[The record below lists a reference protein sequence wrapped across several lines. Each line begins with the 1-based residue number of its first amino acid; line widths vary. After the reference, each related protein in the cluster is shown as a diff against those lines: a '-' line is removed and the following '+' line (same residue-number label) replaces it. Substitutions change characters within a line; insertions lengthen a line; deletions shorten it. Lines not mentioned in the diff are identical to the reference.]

1 MIKYSNILDVIVI
14 AGGKATR
21 LKKIHKKPKILV
33 QLNKNYTLLEELI
46 KNLKANNINTASILS
61 GKNGKLIQNFINKK
75 KIKNFKLKVIH
86 EDKLL
91 GTAGCL
97 KNLNQKKLRENVLI
111 IYGDLLFN
119 ININKFFRNYIKNKS
134 DISIF
139 SHPSDHLM
147 DSDIIDVNNKDLVKK
162 IYFKPHK
169 KNLLCNNLTM
179 SGIFLVKKKLL
190 KHIPINR
197 KTDFSKHFLKKMLKK
212 NYKIT
217 SFRSREYCRDLGTPT
232 RLKNVRLDFKQ
243 KKNNF
248 LSINKKI
255 PAIFIDRDGVIN
267 KDMGPKKYSNPLNF
281 LKDSIKGLKLLR
293 KTKYLIFL
301 ITNQGAIAK
310 GFISYKE
317 VENSFKKYEL
327 YLSNKNFYFDK
338 IYFCPH
344 HPAKGFPN
352 ENKKYKVICSC
363 RKPKPGLIFKA
374 KKEFNIDLNKSYF
387 IGDSLSDYR
396 AAKNAGVKIIM
407 TKKLENKNYIF
418 KNNLFNAAKFITS
431 L

>member
-1 MIKYSNILDVIVI
+1 MIKYSNSLDVVVI
-14 AGGKATR
+14 AGGKASR

-33 QLNKNYTLLEELI
+33 NLKKNYSLLEELI
-46 KNLKANNINTASILS
+46 KNLKSNNISVASLLS
-61 GKNGKLIQNFINKK
+61 GKDGKYIQNFISKK
-75 KIKNFKLKVIH
+75 KIKDFNLKIIS
-86 EDKLL
+86 EEKLL

-97 KNLNQKKLRENVLI
+97 KNLNHDRLKENILI

-119 ININKFFRNYIKNKS
+119 INIKKFFHNFIKTKS

-147 DSDIIDVNNKDLVKK
+147 DSDIIDVNNENRVNN

-169 KNLLCNNLTM
+169 KKLLCNNLTM

-190 KHIPINR
+190 KYISNN
-197 KTDFSKHFLKKMLKK
+197 KKSDFSKHFLKKILKT

-217 SFRSREYCRDLGTPT
+217 SFRSREYCSDLGTPK

-243 KKNNF
+243 RKNNF
-248 LSINKKI
+248 LSIDKKI

-267 KDMGPKKYSNPLNF
+267 KDLGPKKYSNPLNF
-281 LKDSIKGLKLLR
+281 LKDSVRGLKILR
-293 KTKYLIFL
+293 KTRYLIFL

-317 VENSFKKYEL
+317 VEKSFKKYEL
-327 YLSNKNFYFDK
+327 YLSSKNFYFDK

-352 ENKKYKVICSC
+352 ENKKYKVICNC
-363 RKPKPGLIFKA
+363 RKPKPGLILKA
-374 KKEFNIDLNKSYF
+374 QKEFNIDLSKSYF
-387 IGDSLSDYR
+387 IGDSLNDYK

-407 TKKLENKNYIF
+407 TKKLENGNYIF
-418 KNNLFNAAKFITS
+418 KSNLFNAAKFIS
-431 L
+431 SI

>member
-1 MIKYSNILDVIVI
+1 MIKYNNLLEVVII
-14 AGGKATR
+14 AGGKASR

-33 QLNKNYTLLEELI
+33 NLKKNYSLLEELI
-46 KNLKANNINTASILS
+46 KNLKSNNINSASLLS
-61 GKNGKLIQNFINKK
+61 GKNGKYIHNFFIKK
-75 KIKNFKLKVIH
+75 KIKNFNLKIIQ

-97 KNLNQKKLRENVLI
+97 KNLNHNRLKENILI

-119 ININKFFRNYIKNKS
+119 ININKFFNNFIKTKS

-139 SHPSDHLM
+139 SHPSDHLL
-147 DSDIIDVNNKDLVKK
+147 DSDIIDVNSKNQVQN

-169 KNLLCNNLTM
+169 RKLLCNNLTM
-179 SGIFLVKKKLL
+179 SGIFLIKKKLL
-190 KHIPINR
+190 KHLSNN
-197 KTDFSKHFLKKMLKK
+197 KKSDFSKHFLKKILKT

-217 SFRSREYCRDLGTPT
+217 SFRSREYCSDLGTPR
-232 RLKNVRLDFKQ
+232 RLKNVRLDFKRN
-243 KKNNF
+243 KNNL

-267 KDMGPKKYSNPLNF
+267 KDLGPKKYSNPLNF
-281 LKDSIKGLKLLR
+281 LQDSVKALKILR
-293 KTKYLIFL
+293 KTRFLIFL

-317 VENSFKKYEL
+317 VENSFKRYEL
-327 YLSNKNFYFDK
+327 YLSRKSFYFDK

-344 HPAKGFPN
+344 HPSKGYTN
-352 ENKKYKVICSC
+352 ENKKYKVTCNC
-363 RKPKPGLIFKA
+363 RKPKPGLILKA
-374 KKEFNIDLNKSYF
+374 KKEFNIDLSKSYF
-387 IGDSLSDYR
+387 IGDSLNDYK
-396 AAKNAGVKIIM
+396 AAKNAGIKIIM
-407 TKKLENKNYIF
+407 TKKLEKKNYIF
-418 KNNLFNAAKFITS
+418 KSNLLKAARFIST

>member
-1 MIKYSNILDVIVI
+1 MIKYNNSLEVVII
-14 AGGKATR
+14 AGGKASR
-21 LKKIHKKPKILV
+21 LKKISKKPKILV
-33 QLNKNYTLLEELI
+33 NLKKNYSLLEELI
-46 KNLKANNINTASILS
+46 KNLKSNYINSASLLS
-61 GKNGKLIQNFINKK
+61 GKNGNYIQNFFRKK
-75 KIKNFKLKVIH
+75 EIKNFNLKVIH

-97 KNLNQKKLRENVLI
+97 KNLNHSRLKENILI

-119 ININKFFRNYIKNKS
+119 ININKFFNNFIKTQS

-147 DSDIIDVNNKDLVKK
+147 DSDILDVNSKNRVHN

-169 KNLLCNNLTM
+169 KKLLCNNLTM
-179 SGIFLVKKKLL
+179 SGIFLVKKRLL
-190 KHIPINR
+190 KHISNN
-197 KTDFSKHFLKKMLKK
+197 KKSDFSKHFLKKILKA

-217 SFRSREYCRDLGTPT
+217 SFRSREYCRDLGTPK
-232 RLKNVRLDFKQ
+232 RLKNVREDFK
-243 KKNNF
+243 KNKNNF

-267 KDMGPKKYSNPLNF
+267 KDLGPKKYSNPLNF
-281 LKDSIKGLKLLR
+281 LRDSIKGLQLLR
-293 KTKYLIFL
+293 KTKFLIFL

-310 GFISYKE
+310 GLISYNE
-317 VENSFKKYEL
+317 VENSFKNYEI
-327 YLSNKNFYFDK
+327 YLSSKNFYFDK

-344 HPAKGFPN
+344 HPAKGFVN
-352 ENKKYKVICSC
+352 ENKKYKVICNC
-363 RKPKPGLIFKA
+363 RKPRPGLILKA

-387 IGDSLSDYR
+387 IGDSLNDYK

-418 KNNLFNAAKFITS
+418 KSSLFKAARFISS